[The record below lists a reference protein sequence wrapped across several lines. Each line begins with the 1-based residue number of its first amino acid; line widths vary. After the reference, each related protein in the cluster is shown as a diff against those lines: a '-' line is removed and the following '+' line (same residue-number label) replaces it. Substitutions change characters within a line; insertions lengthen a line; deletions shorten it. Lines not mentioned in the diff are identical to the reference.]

1 MHLTAR
7 SLIEAI
13 VALGALSSL
22 GFYLLSACGIA
33 SFLNHQRG
41 KHLLNEFREHSLLPV
56 SILKPLKG
64 LDPQMWEAF
73 CSHCEQDYPEF
84 QLIFGV
90 SDPDDP
96 AIALV
101 RRLQEKYPHR
111 KIDLLV
117 CSRDLGSNRK
127 LGTLAQ
133 MLSAARHEILL
144 VNDSDIRVAPDY
156 LRRVVSLFADPTIG
170 LVTCLYRG
178 IPTPTMGSRLEALG
192 ISTDFV
198 PGVLSARLIER
209 GLHFGL
215 GSTLAFRRSDL
226 QAIGGFEAMVDYLA
240 DDYEIGNRIAGL
252 GKRIELSEVVV
263 ETFLPAYS
271 IRQYVDHQLRWARSV
286 RGARSWGYAG
296 LILTFGLPWALLAL
310 VAGRAAVWAWWLFVV
325 TVAARFAVGLAA
337 AVAVLDDTQALRD
350 LFLLPLRD
358 LIAPFIWAIGLVGNR
373 IFWRGDEFY
382 LKNGRLE
389 RIADVTAAQQESP
402 RLSRP

>member
-7 SLIEAI
+7 SLIESA
-13 VALGALSSL
+13 ATLGTLSSL

-41 KHLLNEFREHSLLPV
+41 KRAPSKFREHSLPPV

-73 CSHCEQDYPEF
+73 CSHCDQDYPEF

-90 SDPDDP
+90 SDPNDP

-101 RRLQEKYPHR
+101 LRLQEKYPHR

-117 CSRDLGSNRK
+117 CPRDLGNNRK

-133 MLSAARHEILL
+133 MLPAARYEILL
-144 VNDSDIRVAPDY
+144 VNDSDIRVVPDY
-156 LRRVVSLFADPTIG
+156 LRRVTAPLDDSTVG

-178 IPTPTMGSRLEALG
+178 IPRPTLGSRLEALG

-198 PGVLSARLIER
+198 PGVLSARLIES

-271 IRQYVDHQLRWARSV
+271 FREYVDHQLRWARSV

-296 LILTFGLPWALLAL
+296 LVLTFGLPWATLAL
-310 VAGRAAVWAWWLFVV
+310 VAGRGAAWLWWLFAV
-325 TVAARFAVGLAA
+325 TVVARFAVGLAA
-337 AVAVLDDTQALRD
+337 EAVLDDTQPLRD
-350 LFLLPLRD
+350 LFLLPVRD
-358 LIAPFIWAIGLVGNR
+358 LIAPVIWAMGLVGNR

-382 LKNGRLE
+382 LRNGRLE
-389 RIADVTAAQQESP
+389 KIADVTAGQHESP

>member
-1 MHLTAR
+1 MNLTAR
-7 SLIEAI
+7 SVIEGAA
-13 VALGALSSL
+13 VLGAVSSL
-22 GFYLLSACGIA
+22 GFYLLSGCGIA
-33 SFLNHQRG
+33 SFLLHRRD
-41 KHLLNEFREHSLLPV
+41 KSASNESRNLPLPPV

-84 QLIFGV
+84 ELIFGV
-90 SDPDDP
+90 SDPNDP

-101 RRLQEKYPHR
+101 LRLQEKYPRR

-117 CSRDLGSNRK
+117 CPRDLGNNRK

-133 MLSAARHEILL
+133 MLPSARHEVLL
-144 VNDSDIRVAPDY
+144 LNDSDIRVPPDY
-156 LRRVVSLFADPTIG
+156 LRRVIAPLAESTVG

-178 IPTPTMGSRLEALG
+178 IPRPTVGSRLEALG

-198 PGVLSARLIER
+198 PGVLSARLIEG

-226 QAIGGFEAMVDYLA
+226 QAIGGFEAFVDYLA
-240 DDYEIGNRIAGL
+240 DDYEIGNRIARL

-271 IRQYVDHQLRWARSV
+271 FREYVDHQLRWARSV
-286 RGARSWGYAG
+286 RAARSWGYAG
-296 LILTFGLPWALLAL
+296 LILTFGLPWATLAFL
-310 VAGRAAVWAWWLFVV
+310 AGREALWAWWLFVV
-325 TVAARFAVGLAA
+325 TVAARTSVGLTA
-337 AVAVLDDTQALRD
+337 AVAGLDDTQPLRD

-358 LIAPFIWAIGLVGNR
+358 LIAPVIWAAGLVGNR

-382 LKNGRLE
+382 LNNGRLE
-389 RIADVTAAQQESP
+389 RVADVTATRDESP